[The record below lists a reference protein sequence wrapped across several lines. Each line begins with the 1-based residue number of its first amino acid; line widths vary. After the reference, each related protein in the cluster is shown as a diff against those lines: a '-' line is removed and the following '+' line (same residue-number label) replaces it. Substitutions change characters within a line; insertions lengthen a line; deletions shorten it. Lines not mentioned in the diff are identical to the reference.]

1 MCLSWPRIL
10 VTAGTYSIL
19 RRNKV
24 ILSSLCQ
31 GSNRIDSFGFAN
43 FWFAKVN
50 HFIFDSDSFWFTFK
64 ANESQWFILIQFDFD
79 FDSLWFT
86 IHLDFH
92 SFLFAIQIDF
102 IPFDSVWFW
111 STANHDSPANQNQIR
126 SKIKGRWIVIHS
138 FANHWLIRLRIK
150 SESK

>member
-43 FWFAKVN
+43 FWIAKVN

-92 SFLFAIQIDF
+92 SFLFAIQIDSLSKRTNRN
-102 IPFDSVWFW
+102 DSFWFVLILILRESRFTRESW
-111 STANHDSPANQNQIR
+111 FTCV
-126 SKIKGRWIVIHS
+126 SKS
-138 FANHWLIRLRIK
+138 NRIK
-150 SESK
+150 NQR